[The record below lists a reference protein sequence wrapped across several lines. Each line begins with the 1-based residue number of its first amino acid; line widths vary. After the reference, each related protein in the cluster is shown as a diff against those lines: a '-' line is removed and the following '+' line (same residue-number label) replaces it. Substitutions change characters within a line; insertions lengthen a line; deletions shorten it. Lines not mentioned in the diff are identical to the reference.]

1 MQYGVLQS
9 RSAVG
14 GSKKKKHE
22 KIDAEE
28 RSWQEEVGWSGF
40 NEC

>member
-9 RSAVG
+9 RSAVRG
-14 GSKKKKHE
+14 NKKKHE

-28 RSWQEEVGWSGF
+28 RSWQEEVGWSGY
-40 NEC
+40 